1 MLVMGGKW
9 GEINGKFQGR
19 FEKWDQ
25 LKVGVSGVEKRKRE
39 RKRKGAIVQGGEALR
54 VQVSC
59 ARVDNGEPPW
69 SLGEDLLRWTRRRG
83 GAWGDFQE
91 EGEERWV

>member
-25 LKVGVSGVEKRKRE
+25 LKVGVSGVEKKKKE
-39 RKRKGAIVQGGEALR
+39 R
-54 VQVSC
+54 
-59 ARVDNGEPPW
+59 
-69 SLGEDLLRWTRRRG
+69 
-83 GAWGDFQE
+83 
-91 EGEERWV
+91 

>member
-25 LKVGVSGVEKRKRE
+25 LKVGVSGVEKEKESDKGRE
-39 RKRKGAIVQGGEALR
+39 QLFR
-54 VQVSC
+54 
-59 ARVDNGEPPW
+59 
-69 SLGEDLLRWTRRRG
+69 
-83 GAWGDFQE
+83 E
-91 EGEERWV
+91 EKL

>member
-39 RKRKGAIVQGGEALR
+39 RKRKGAIVQGGEALK
-54 VQVSC
+54 VEVSC

-69 SLGEDLLRWTRRRG
+69 SLGEDLRWTRRRG
-83 GAWGDFQE
+83 GTWGDFQE

>member
-25 LKVGVSGVEKRKRE
+25 LKVGVSGVEKKR
-39 RKRKGAIVQGGEALR
+39 GEALR
-54 VQVSC
+54 VQLSC

-69 SLGEDLLRWTRRRG
+69 SLGEDLRWTRRRG
-83 GAWGDFQE
+83 GTWGDFQE

>member
-25 LKVGVSGVEKRKRE
+25 LKVGVSGVEKKEKKR
-39 RKRKGAIVQGGEALR
+39 
-54 VQVSC
+54 
-59 ARVDNGEPPW
+59 D
-69 SLGEDLLRWTRRRG
+69 RG
-83 GAWGDFQE
+83 RGILFME
-91 EGEERWV
+91 EKL

>member
-25 LKVGVSGVEKRKRE
+25 LKVGVTGVERE
-39 RKRKGAIVQGGEALR
+39 REDVKRRSFEHQPVEFLQIRE
-54 VQVSC
+54 
-59 ARVDNGEPPW
+59 NGSQRPM
-69 SLGEDLLRWTRRRG
+69 GR
-83 GAWGDFQE
+83 
-91 EGEERWV
+91 